1 MLRIEAM
8 KSEALLIKIISE
20 KRFFSKNRKRLG
32 KKGSSAGLS
41 DSTERRYPSRQQR
54 YNIMLMVSRL

>member
-32 KKGSSAGLS
+32 KKDLPPDYRTARSGDIPPGSN
-41 DSTERRYPSRQQR
+41 DT
-54 YNIMLMVSRL
+54 I